1 MQKEIVMP
9 ENQTQ
14 YATVVGYFENKS
26 DAGEAIQALR
36 EAGFT
41 SAHLGVAHSDSSTFS
56 SDSSSASI
64 SSTASSEATGTSTNE
79 EKGTGVWSKVRN
91 FFEGNVAE
99 PYADER
105 TQGDLANREVTT
117 DPANANG
124 YGHSD
129 LHNSL
134 TDLSVP
140 EERTRYFG
148 HRFGSN
154 EQGAVV
160 TVNAG
165 DRKTEAEA
173 ILTRYGADLGENAA
187 SYDYSQA
194 QGRDYSQT
202 QGTNYSEVQ
211 GTHEPRNI
219 QLLGEVLRVQK
230 DRVNRGEIRLRKEI
244 VTETQNVQ
252 VPVSREELV
261 IERRAVDSN
270 QPVTGNI
277 GENREIRVPLSEDR
291 ASVDKSTVVREEVS
305 IGKKSVQEVRD
316 LSDQVRHEELVVED
330 PTVTTKR

>member
-1 MQKEIVMP
+1 MRET
-9 ENQTQ
+9 QTQ

-41 SAHLGVAHSDSSTFS
+41 SAHVGVAHRDSSTFS
-56 SDSSSASI
+56 SDSPSTSTSSI
-64 SSTASSEATGTSTNE
+64 STASSATTSTPKND
-79 EKGTGVWSKVRN
+79 EKGTGVWNKVRN
-91 FFEGNVAE
+91 FFEGNIAE

-117 DPANANG
+117 DPANG

-165 DRKTEAEA
+165 DRRTEAEA

-202 QGTNYSEVQ
+202 QGTNYSEAQ
-211 GTHEPRNI
+211 GTQEPRNI

-230 DRVNRGEIRLRKEI
+230 DRVNRGEIHLRKEI
-244 VTETQNVQ
+244 VTDTQNVQ

-270 QPVTGNI
+270 QPATGNI

-316 LSDQVRHEELVVED
+316 LSDKVRHEELVVED